1 MSKKNKKRS
10 KTIGEPKSSIQLLS
24 SVDFTGFL
32 QNGYHRL
39 SDNPEVKIAVS
50 RIADLVSNM
59 TIQLMENTDKGDK
72 RVFNAL
78 SRKVD
83 INPCEFMTR
92 KSWLYR
98 ICEDLL
104 LNGNGNA
111 ILHVEVDVETGLIA
125 NLKPFPM
132 KQTVIKSTDYSYY
145 IEYDDEKYDPD
156 EIVHFIMN
164 PDAEEYYRGTGYRLT
179 LKNLVKNLGQA
190 MKTKETFMSGQY
202 LPSLIV
208 KVDALNEEFDN
219 SEKRT
224 KIGEKYLKT
233 SKAGEPWIIPSEL
246 IEIEQVKPLSIKDI
260 ALNESVELDKKTVA
274 ALFGIPAFVLG
285 VGTFNQ
291 AEYNHFINTK
301 VSAIGQIISQTLTR
315 DLLISPTL
323 YFQLNPRS
331 LLNYNLKE
339 LVSAGVNLV
348 KVNSLRRNELRN
360 WIGMTPDEEMED
372 LLVLENYL
380 HQDDLDKQKKLK
392 GGDDEDDES

>member
-1 MSKKNKKRS
+1 MSKKKERNKE
-10 KTIGEPKSSIQLLS
+10 IEIPKSSIQILS
-24 SVDFTGFL
+24 SADFTGFL

-39 SDNPEVKIAVS
+39 VDNPEVKIAVS

-72 RVFNAL
+72 RVFNGL

-83 INPCEFMTR
+83 IEPCEHMTR
-92 KSWLYR
+92 KAWLYR

-104 LNGNGNA
+104 LNGNGNS
-111 ILHVEVDVETGLIA
+111 ILHVEVDMETGLIA

-132 KQTVIKSTDYSYY
+132 NQIQIKSTDYSYY
-145 IEYDDEKYDPD
+145 IEYDNERYEPD
-156 EIVHFIMN
+156 EIVHFVMN
-164 PDAEEYYRGTGYRLT
+164 PHAEEYYKGTGYRLN
-179 LKNLVKNLGQA
+179 LKHLVKNLGQA
-190 MKTKETFMSGQY
+190 METKATFMSGQY
-202 LPSLIV
+202 MPTLIV
-208 KVDALNEEFDN
+208 NVDSVTDEFD
-219 SEKRT
+219 SPEKRK

-233 SKAGEPWIIPSEL
+233 SKAGEPWILPSDL
-246 IEIEQVKPLSIKDI
+246 IKVEQVRPLSIKDI

-285 VGTFNQ
+285 VGNFNQ

-301 VSAIGQIISQTLTR
+301 VAAIGQIISQTLTR

-323 YFQLNPRS
+323 FFQLNPRS
-331 LLNYNLKE
+331 LFNYDLKE
-339 LVSAGVNLV
+339 LVSAGVQLV
-348 KVNSLRRNELRN
+348 KVNSMRRNELRN

>member
-1 MSKKNKKRS
+1 MSKKKKRN
-10 KTIGEPKSSIQLLS
+10 KVTEAPKSMIQILS
-24 SVDFTGFL
+24 SPDFSGFL
-32 QNGYHRL
+32 QKGYHRL
-39 SDNPEVKIAVS
+39 SDNPEVRIAVS

-72 RVFNAL
+72 RIFNGL

-83 INPCEFMTR
+83 IEPCEHMTR
-92 KSWLYR
+92 KAWLYR

-104 LNGNGNA
+104 LSGNGNA
-111 ILHVEVDVETGLIA
+111 ILHVEVDMETGLIA

-132 KQTVIKSTDYSYY
+132 RQVQIKATDYSYY
-145 IEYDDEKYDPD
+145 IEYDEERYEPD
-156 EIVHFIMN
+156 EIVHFVMN
-164 PDAEEYYRGTGYRLT
+164 PHPEEYFKGTGYRLT

-190 MKTKETFMSGQY
+190 METKSTFMSGQY
-202 LPSLIV
+202 MPSLIV
-208 KVDALNEEFDN
+208 NVDALNEEFD
-219 SEKRT
+219 SAEKRN

-233 SKAGEPWIIPSEL
+233 AKAGEPWILPSDL
-246 IEIEQVKPLSIKDI
+246 ISVEQVKPLSIKDI

-274 ALFGIPAFVLG
+274 ALFGIPSFVLG

-301 VSAIGQIISQTLTR
+301 VAAIGQIISQTLTR
-315 DLLISPTL
+315 DLLLSPTL

-339 LVSAGVNLV
+339 LVSAGVALV

-360 WIGMTPDEEMED
+360 WIGMTPDEEMEE

-380 HQDDLDKQKKLK
+380 HQEDLSNQKKLK
-392 GGDDEDDES
+392 GSDDEDDEE